1 MTGWGLAMKGLA
13 WHGRSY
19 LAVGASIAT
28 TCAVICGALL
38 VGDSVRE
45 SLRLQ
50 AIERLGRT
58 RHALVS
64 PTFFREELAAE
75 LDLGRDSVPLIL
87 LRGSVIHPDTR
98 QRSSEVNIIG
108 VDDRFSAASPHS
120 RSWVIGD
127 QYARVNSALAA
138 EVGAK
143 QGHDL
148 VVSFELHSDIPR
160 EHALGKRE
168 GTTERLRLEVAGI
181 EEDSGTAIFDLK
193 LQQET
198 PRNIFVSLERL
209 QDKLGREAQ
218 VNTIIVCRDTQGA
231 EAGSPQSRLQDAWKL
246 DDIGAVLRA
255 DPERN
260 YVSLESRNFLLD
272 SRLVEAAR
280 TAASKSSYQRQ
291 EVLAYLA
298 NAIGVGEKEIPYSI
312 VAAATPWRLPSGAKA
327 GPPIGSFGAE
337 DGFFDEAGIVLN
349 SWAAA
354 DLEAIA
360 GNKVTIQFYGIGS
373 EHELVE
379 RSVELDLQGVVQ
391 LSGPALDPGWTPEYP
406 GVSDAETFSDWDPP
420 FPLDY
425 SKIRDPGPD
434 GDYWK
439 EFRTTPKGFIH
450 SSVGE
455 RLWAG
460 KYGQLTSFRVKDPR
474 RQADVDSMKADFSG
488 RLRRAIQP
496 EKFGL
501 NFRGIRKEA
510 EAAARSGTDFG
521 MLFISMSFF
530 IIVAGLM
537 LTSMTLRLSLEKRSK
552 TLGMLGAVGFD
563 GGRIRQVL
571 AMEGAIVVFAGSLTG
586 LLGGVGY
593 AALLIRGLKS
603 WWQDAVNSPFL
614 SLHVAGQSLA
624 ISLGATIA
632 LSAVTGYFILK
643 KLASLPPRRLL
654 SGMAYAEISRS
665 DASAGS
671 RRRLYAGLGLL
682 ALSGGFITLAWIGV
696 LPAVPAFLG
705 LGTSLLA
712 AGMVLFSW
720 GLRTTPA
727 GRLKGSGA
735 MAMVRLGLRNGRRA
749 SGRSLLTAGLIALA
763 TFVVVTVA
771 AYQKD
776 PAGGEPEFSSGDGGF
791 SLVGRSASPV
801 YARLETPKGREELGL
816 DDELSKSMG
825 GADFNIFSLRE
836 RPGDETSC
844 LNLYRPTE
852 PRILGAPREFIERG
866 GFSWGGTLAA
876 NAEEQ
881 ENPWILLE
889 QPRENW
895 PAGTVPAIGDLNTV
909 QWILHSGLG
918 KDVAIKDG
926 RGRELSLRIVGLLT
940 NSLLQGSLIVSSQNF
955 EEMFPGRRGWS
966 TFFIESRPERAESLR
981 GGLEDQLGDFG
992 LDLQSSG
999 QVLSRFNR
1007 VQNTYLSTFM
1017 VLGGLG
1023 LLLGTIGLGAVLMRN
1038 VNDRRG
1044 ELALMKAL
1052 GYSGKALSLMVLAE
1066 TLFLIIFGEIQ
1077 GAISALIAAAPLI
1090 ASSQSQISWGP
1101 LALILAAVLAGGVGS
1116 CFFAMRAALRT
1127 PVLGALRSD

>member
-75 LDLGRDSVPLIL
+75 LNFGRDSVPLIL

-108 VDDRFSAASPHS
+108 VDGRFSAASPHG
-120 RSWVIGD
+120 RPWVIGS
-127 QYARVNSALAA
+127 QYARVNSALAS

-160 EHALGKRE
+160 EHALGRRE
-168 GTTERLRLEVAGI
+168 DTTERLRLEVAGI

-209 QDKLGREAQ
+209 QEKLGREGQ

-231 EAGSPQSRLQDAWKL
+231 EAGSPQARLRDAWKL

-255 DPERN
+255 DPRRN

-280 TAASKSSYQRQ
+280 AAASESPYQRQ

-298 NAIGVGEKEIPYSI
+298 NVIGVGENEIPYSI
-312 VAAATPWRLPSGAKA
+312 VASLTPWRHPSGAKA
-327 GPPIGSFGAE
+327 GPPLGSFDAG
-337 DGFFDEAGIVLN
+337 DGFFDETGIVLN

-354 DLEAIA
+354 DLGAVA
-360 GNKVTIQFYGIGS
+360 GNKVTIQFYGIGP

-460 KYGQLTSFRVKDPR
+460 KYGQLTSFRVKAAG
-474 RQADVDSMKADFSG
+474 QANVDSMKADFSG
-488 RLRRAIQP
+488 RLRRAIEP

-501 NFRGIRKEA
+501 NFRDIRKEA
-510 EAAARSGTDFG
+510 EIAARSGTDFG

-537 LTSMTLRLSLEKRSK
+537 LTSMTLRLSLEKRSR

-563 GGRIRQVL
+563 GARIRRVL
-571 AMEGAIVVFAGSLTG
+571 AMEGAIVVFAGALAG

-614 SLHVAGQSLA
+614 SLHVASQSLV
-624 ISLGATIA
+624 ISLGVTMA
-632 LSAVTGYFILK
+632 LSAATGYFVLK
-643 KLASLPPRRLL
+643 KLTGLPPRRLL
-654 SGMAYAEISRS
+654 SGMACAETSRS

-671 RRRLYAGLGLL
+671 RRRLYAGLGIL
-682 ALSGGFITLAWIGV
+682 ALAGGFIVLAWLEA

-705 LGTSLLA
+705 MGTSLLA

-720 GLRTTPA
+720 GLQVSPA

-776 PAGGEPEFSSGDGGF
+776 PAGGEPKFSSGDGGF

-816 DDELSKSMG
+816 DDELSNSMG
-825 GADFNIFSLRE
+825 SDGFSIFSLRE

-876 NAEEQ
+876 NAEEH

-889 QPRENW
+889 QTRESW

-926 RGRELSLRIVGLLT
+926 RGRDLSLRIVGLLT
-940 NSLLQGSLIVSSQNF
+940 NSLLQGSLVVSSQNF

-966 TFFIESRPERAESLR
+966 TFFIESRPEGVESLR
-981 GGLEDQLGDFG
+981 GGLEDQLGNFG

-999 QVLSRFNR
+999 QILSRFNR

-1052 GYSGKALSLMVLAE
+1052 GYSGRALSLMVLAE

-1077 GAISALIAAAPLI
+1077 GAVSALIAAAPLI

-1101 LALILAAVLAGGVGS
+1101 LVLILAAVLAGGAGS
-1116 CFFAMRAALRT
+1116 CLFALRAALRT

>member
-45 SLRLQ
+45 SLRIQ

-64 PTFFREELAAE
+64 PTFFREELASE

-87 LRGSVIHPDTR
+87 LRGSVIHPGTG

-108 VDDRFSAASPHS
+108 VDARFSAASPHGRSWAIES
-120 RSWVIGD
+120 RS
-127 QYARVNSALAA
+127 ARVNSALAS

-143 QGHDL
+143 QGEDL

-168 GTTERLRLEVAGI
+168 DTTERLRLEVAGI

-198 PRNIFVSLERL
+198 PRNIFVSLEQL
-209 QDKLGREAQ
+209 QARLGREGQ

-231 EAGSPQSRLQDAWKL
+231 GAGSSQDRLRAAWRL
-246 DDIGAVLRA
+246 DDIGAVLRT
-255 DPERN
+255 DPRRN

-280 TAASKSSYQRQ
+280 TAASGSPYQRQ

-298 NAIGVGEKEIPYSI
+298 NAIGVGESEIPYSI
-312 VAAATPWRLPSGAKA
+312 VASVSPWRLPSGAKG
-327 GPPIGSFGAE
+327 GPPLGSFDAG
-337 DGFFDEAGIVLN
+337 DGFLDEAGIVLN
-349 SWAAA
+349 SWAAS
-354 DLEAIA
+354 DLEAAA
-360 GNKVTIQFYGIGS
+360 GDKVTVRFYVIGA

-379 RSVELDLQGVVQ
+379 RSAEFNLQGVAQ

-406 GVSDAETFSDWDPP
+406 GVSDAENFSDWDPP
-420 FPLDY
+420 FPLDH

-460 KYGQLTSFRVKDPR
+460 KYGQLTSFRVKAAE
-474 RQADVDSMKADFSG
+474 QINVDSIKADFSG
-488 RLRRAIQP
+488 RLRRAIRP
-496 EKFGL
+496 EEFGL
-501 NFRGIRKEA
+501 DFRDIRKEA
-510 EAAARSGTDFG
+510 EVAARSGTDFG

-537 LTSMTLRLSLEKRSK
+537 LTSMTLRLSLEKRSR

-563 GGRIRQVL
+563 GAGIRRVL
-571 AMEGAIVVFAGSLTG
+571 AMEGVIVVFAGSLAG

-614 SLHVAGQSLA
+614 SLHVANQSLV
-624 ISLGATIA
+624 ISLGVTLV
-632 LSAVTGYFILK
+632 LSAVTGYLVLK

-654 SGMAYAEISRS
+654 SGMAYAETSRS

-682 ALSGGFITLAWIGV
+682 ALSGIFIILAW
-696 LPAVPAFLG
+696 LETLSAVPAFLG
-705 LGTSLLA
+705 MGTSLLA

-720 GLRTTPA
+720 GLRTSPA
-727 GRLKGSGA
+727 GRLKGSGT

-801 YARLETPKGREELGL
+801 YARLETSKGREELGL
-816 DDELSKSMG
+816 DDELSDSMG
-825 GADFNIFSLRE
+825 GDDFNIFSLRE

-876 NAEEQ
+876 NAEEHK
-881 ENPWILLE
+881 NPWVLLE
-889 QPRENW
+889 QTREGW

-926 RGRELSLRIVGLLT
+926 RGRDLSLRIVGLLT
-940 NSLLQGSLIVSSQNF
+940 NSLLQGSLVVSNRNF

-966 TFFIESRPERAESLR
+966 TFFIESRPGGAESLR
-981 GGLEDQLGDFG
+981 GGLEDQLGRFG

-1077 GAISALIAAAPLI
+1077 GAVSALIAATPLI
-1090 ASSQSQISWGP
+1090 ASSHSQISWGS
-1101 LALILAAVLAGGVGS
+1101 LALILAAVLAGGAVS
-1116 CFFAMRAALRT
+1116 CLFALRIALRT
-1127 PVLGALRSD
+1127 PVLDALRSD